1 MKLKQQFVIWQLIN
15 WTGYNIEGFLIVK
28 PVVASSNDCSK
39 VNVRNLEQSYVLI
52 SNYFMNSGVNPEVPK
67 LSL

>member
-1 MKLKQQFVIWQLIN
+1 MAIN
-15 WTGYNIEGFLIVK
+15 HWTGYNIEGFLIVK
-28 PVVASSNDCSK
+28 PVVASSNDCSRIK
-39 VNVRNLEQSYVLI
+39 VRNLEQSYILI